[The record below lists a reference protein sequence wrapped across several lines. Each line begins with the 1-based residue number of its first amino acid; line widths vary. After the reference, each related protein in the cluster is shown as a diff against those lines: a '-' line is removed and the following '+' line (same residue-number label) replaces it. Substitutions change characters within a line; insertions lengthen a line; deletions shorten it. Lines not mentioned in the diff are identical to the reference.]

1 MRSEDL
7 KGWLQVN
14 LRGGGGIASVDK
26 DDAAYPVGV
35 FGGGTSGVLSDQ
47 QWYSSQRGRG
57 DIRISGYQACG
68 CGMKSMHGGSE
79 FTAEEGGKSIL
90 FTPWVSRGARD
101 IDGNTQGQSGTAA
114 VWYLP

>member
-1 MRSEDL
+1 MMQLIQLEFSEGVLPECYLISNGTPL
-7 KGWLQVN
+7 KG
-14 LRGGGGIASVDK
+14 
-26 DDAAYPVGV
+26 
-35 FGGGTSGVLSDQ
+35 
-47 QWYSSQRGRG
+47 GRG

-68 CGMKSMHGGSE
+68 CGMESMHGGSE
-79 FTAEEGGKSIL
+79 FTAEEGGEIIL